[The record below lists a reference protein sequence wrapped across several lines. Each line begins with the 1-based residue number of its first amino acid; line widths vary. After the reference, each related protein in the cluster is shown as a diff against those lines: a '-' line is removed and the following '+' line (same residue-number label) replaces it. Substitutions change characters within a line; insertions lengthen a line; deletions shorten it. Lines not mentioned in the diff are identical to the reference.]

1 MRVISPGINSAYA
14 GPAYRLAPAT
24 NQMTGSHVPLAAQYP
39 RRGAGASAPN
49 RRREAMAPAPPLP
62 PTPRRA
68 QWPGQGKPGQEQG
81 RAGEAVRALCVP
93 YVKDT
98 HGISRLI
105 TVSRNC
111 CSTAVSCTC
120 HVVPK
125 LSAKNGCCGQASAS
139 DSPGQGMKMV
149 GHQLSGCPVIDTAD
163 RR

>member
-1 MRVISPGINSAYA
+1 
-14 GPAYRLAPAT
+14 
-24 NQMTGSHVPLAAQYP
+24 
-39 RRGAGASAPN
+39 
-49 RRREAMAPAPPLP
+49 MAPAQVRLIGVAKRWRQRHPC
-62 PTPRRA
+62 PR
-68 QWPGQGKPGQEQG
+68 PHDEHSGQDKGTGQEQG

-93 YVKDT
+93 YVRDT

-105 TVSRNC
+105 TVGRNC

-139 DSPGQGMKMV
+139 DSPGQGMKVV
-149 GHQLSGCPVIDTAD
+149 GHQLIECPVVDTAD